1 MKPLWLCCDIVKLS
15 EYGSGYIAFFSL
27 TKLCFWLCMLFIGFN
42 IPKII
47 RNTRGTNCLQSDD
60 PNYDFAKTIKQ
71 NCVKD
76 WIATHSIANWGY
88 SIDYVEKY
96 IMLGYFA
103 LFYIVLTFYYPYL
116 AKLGEEIDKE
126 SNVPSD
132 WTVQVAICLI

>member
-1 MKPLWLCCDIVKLS
+1 MS
-15 EYGSGYIAFFSL
+15 
-27 TKLCFWLCMLFIGFN
+27 
-42 IPKII
+42 
-47 RNTRGTNCLQSDD
+47 RD
-60 PNYDFAKTIKQ
+60 PVFDT
-71 NCVKD
+71 
-76 WIATHSIANWGY
+76 IANWGY

-103 LFYIVLTFYYPYL
+103 LFYIVLTLYYPYL